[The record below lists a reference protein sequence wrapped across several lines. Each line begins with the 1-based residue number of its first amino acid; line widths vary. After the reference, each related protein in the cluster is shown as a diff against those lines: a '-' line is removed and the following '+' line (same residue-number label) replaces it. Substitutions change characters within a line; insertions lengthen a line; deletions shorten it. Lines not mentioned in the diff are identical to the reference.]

1 MCWQYSAFRR
11 YSVALSIGASHAQ
24 PLFANP
30 QAGVGSSPTGVWT
43 CAASTT
49 PTGSDNEKKSLC
61 QKGSNGRGY
70 EVPNA
75 ALGGRNPRGA
85 LIRPEVREPFNI
97 TKDRGSVP
105 PPGGPRGAVGKQA
118 SLAVLPL
125 AKVRKPNWSRKLL
138 ALVVPL
144 DGELMHTLRD
154 VGN

>member
-61 QKGSNGRGY
+61 Q
-70 EVPNA
+70 
-75 ALGGRNPRGA
+75 
-85 LIRPEVREPFNI
+85 REAMAEAMKFPM
-97 TKDRGSVP
+97 
-105 PPGGPRGAVGKQA
+105 
-118 SLAVLPL
+118 LPL
-125 AKVRKPNWSRKLL
+125 EEEIPEAP
-138 ALVVPL
+138 
-144 DGELMHTLRD
+144 
-154 VGN
+154 